1 MAEKKYQFNNARD
14 AEERQQML
22 LELLIKIFCKCCEK
36 YLCLEHSNSVCD
48 DLQMFC
54 NANY

>member
-36 YLCLEHSNSVCD
+36 YLCPERSNIVCD
-48 DLQMFC
+48 DLQTFC
-54 NANY
+54 KANY